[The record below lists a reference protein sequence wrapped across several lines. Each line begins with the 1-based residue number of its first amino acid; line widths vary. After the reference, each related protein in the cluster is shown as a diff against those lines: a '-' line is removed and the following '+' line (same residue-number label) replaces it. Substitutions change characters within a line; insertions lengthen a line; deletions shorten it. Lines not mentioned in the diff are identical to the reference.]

1 MNKIA
6 ESITEFW
13 AIIHAV
19 LGGVWFQL
27 HEGKMIR
34 RSILVLA
41 SYIQYITMVWAMN
54 YINTIPIDA
63 DPIGAAA
70 MVAAVL
76 APASALLA
84 AAIKFYNDTRNKEN
98 GVH

>member
-6 ESITEFW
+6 QGVTDFW
-13 AIIHAV
+13 EIIHAV
-19 LGGVWFQL
+19 LGGFWFQL

-34 RSILVLA
+34 RSILFLA

-54 YINTIPIDA
+54 YINAIPPEA

-84 AAIKFYNDTRNKEN
+84 AAIKFYSDTRNKEN